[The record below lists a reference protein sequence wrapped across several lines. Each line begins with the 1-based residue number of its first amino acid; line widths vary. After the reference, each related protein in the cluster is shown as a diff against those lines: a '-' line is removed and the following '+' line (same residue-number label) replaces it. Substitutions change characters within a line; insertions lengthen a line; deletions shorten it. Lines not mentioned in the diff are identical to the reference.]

1 MMSQTS
7 PPLECLLEQARLGD
21 GEALGRLL
29 ELYRNYLRLL
39 ARSLVGR
46 GLCVRLDYSDLVQET
61 FLNAHRGFTSFR
73 GHSEGELIAW
83 LRRILARRLANH
95 VKRDQGPRHNAGR
108 EESLEA
114 LLDHSD
120 QALQQAL
127 IAPGSSPSAQT
138 ERRERAVLLAD
149 ALEKLTPDQR
159 EVFTRRHVEQIPIR
173 EIAERMGKTSRA
185 VEMLWLRAV
194 EKLNAILGEQS

>member
-1 MMSQTS
+1 MMSQVS
-7 PPLECLLEQARLGD
+7 PPLERLLEQARRGD

-46 GLCVRLDYSDLVQET
+46 GLRVRLDDSDLVQDT
-61 FLNAHRGFTSFR
+61 FLNAHRGFANFR
-73 GHSEGELIAW
+73 GHSEGELITW
-83 LRRILARRLANH
+83 LRQILARRLANH
-95 VKRDQGPRHNAGR
+95 VKRDQGPQRNAGR

-127 IAPGSSPSAQT
+127 IAPGSSPSART

-149 ALEKLTPDQR
+149 ALERLTPDQR
-159 EVFTRRHVEQIPIR
+159 EVFNLRHLEQVPIR
-173 EIAERMGKTSRA
+173 EIAERLGKTSRA

-194 EKLNAILGEQS
+194 EKLNAILGEQP